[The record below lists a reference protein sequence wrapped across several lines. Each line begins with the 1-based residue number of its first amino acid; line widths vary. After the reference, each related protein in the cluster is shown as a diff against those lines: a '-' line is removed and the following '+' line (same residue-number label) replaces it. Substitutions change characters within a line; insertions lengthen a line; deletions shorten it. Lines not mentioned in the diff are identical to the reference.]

1 MMMVVSL
8 SLSWHSSQGVPDGKV
23 FERPIGLRQLARH
36 IMETWIAVVS
46 VHVRAC
52 ECVDVCACVCPYTA
66 LTSMPYTGM
75 QLLGQVI
82 SPVM

>member
-1 MMMVVSL
+1 MLVVSL

-52 ECVDVCACVCPYTA
+52 ECVDVCVRVCVHIQHSLQCPILSCSY
-66 LTSMPYTGM
+66 
-75 QLLGQVI
+75 
-82 SPVM
+82 